1 MTANASPQLLAQ
13 SILKRRPGFQPKIGI
28 ILGSG
33 LADIANKMTDCI
45 SIPYAELTGFPV
57 SSVVGHHGKMILGYL
72 NKIPIVCCQ
81 GRVHLYE
88 GMQGKDFKLF
98 IRTLKCLGCHTLIMT
113 NAVGSLNKNV
123 KSGQLVLISD
133 HINLHPMNP
142 LIGPNDEEFG
152 PRFFPMDDA
161 YDLGIRHL
169 IQQTAKK
176 LSISLNEGVY
186 VSVLGPNFETPAE
199 IRAFRQLG
207 ADVVGMSTVPEVI
220 VARHCG
226 LKVAVISVVTNL
238 AAGLSD
244 EPITHEGTVH
254 FAAKASDHLGRLLES
269 VVVPIANSQKF
280 PCEE

>member
-1 MTANASPQLLAQ
+1 MTANLSPLQLAR
-13 SILKRRPGFQPKIGI
+13 SILERRSGFQPKLGI

-33 LADIANKMTDCI
+33 LANIADKISDSI
-45 SIPYAELTGFPV
+45 SIPYTELPGFPV
-57 SSVVGHHGKMILGYL
+57 SSVIGHHGKMILGYL
-72 NKIPIVCCQ
+72 NKTPVVCCQ

-88 GMQGKDFKLF
+88 GMQGKDFKTF

-123 KSGQLVLISD
+123 KAGQLVLISD

-142 LIGPNDEEFG
+142 LSGPNDEEFG
-152 PRFFPMDDA
+152 PRFFAMDDA
-161 YDLGIRHL
+161 YDPGIRHIL
-169 IQQTAKK
+169 QQTAKK
-176 LSISLNEGVY
+176 LFIPLIEGVY
-186 VSVLGPNFETPAE
+186 ISVLGPNFETPAE
-199 IRAFRQLG
+199 ISAFRQLG
-207 ADVVGMSTVPEVI
+207 ADVVGMSTIPEVI

-254 FAAKASDHLGRLLES
+254 FAAKASDNLGQLLES
-269 VVVPIANSQKF
+269 AVEKMT
-280 PCEE
+280 E

>member
-1 MTANASPQLLAQ
+1 MTTHSSPKQLAQ
-13 SILKRRPGFQPKIGI
+13 SILKRRPDFKAKIGI

-33 LADIANKMTDCI
+33 LADIADKVTD
-45 SIPYAELTGFPV
+45 SLTIPYAELSSFPV
-57 SSVVGHHGKMILGYL
+57 SSVVGHHGKMILGYF
-72 NKIPIVCCQ
+72 NKIPVVCCQ

-88 GMQGKDFKLF
+88 GMQAKDFKLF

-123 KSGQLVLISD
+123 GPGQLVLISD

-142 LIGPNDEEFG
+142 LVGPNDEEFG
-152 PRFFPMDDA
+152 PRFFSMDDA
-161 YDLGIRHL
+161 YDPNLRHI
-169 IQQTAKK
+169 IQQAAKK
-176 LSISLNEGVY
+176 LSLPLKEGIY

-199 IRAFRQLG
+199 IRAFQQLG
-207 ADVVGMSTVPEVI
+207 ADVVGMSTIPEVI

-254 FAAKASDHLGRLLES
+254 FAAKASNNLRQLLES
-269 VVVPIANSQKF
+269 AITPIAN
-280 PCEE
+280 ER

>member
-1 MTANASPQLLAQ
+1 MTAHVSPQQLAQ
-13 SILKRRPGFQPKIGI
+13 SILKRRPDFQPKIGI
-28 ILGSG
+28 VLGSG
-33 LADIANKMTDCI
+33 LADIADKLTDSI
-45 SIPYAELTGFPV
+45 SIPYAELPGFPV
-57 SSVVGHHGKMILGYL
+57 SSVIGHHGKMILGYI
-72 NKIPIVCCQ
+72 NKIPVVCCQ
-81 GRVHLYE
+81 GRVHFYE
-88 GMQGKDFKLF
+88 GMQGKDFKIF

-113 NAVGSLNKNV
+113 NAVGSLNENV

-133 HINLHPMNP
+133 HINFHPMNP
-142 LIGPNDEEFG
+142 LTGPNDEEFG

-161 YDLGIRHL
+161 YNPGIRHI

-176 LSISLNEGVY
+176 LSIPLNEGIY

-254 FAAKASDHLGRLLES
+254 FAAKASDNLGRLLES
-269 VVVPIANSQKF
+269 AVVQIAK
-280 PCEE
+280 

>member
-1 MTANASPQLLAQ
+1 MTVYFSPQQLAQ
-13 SILKRRPGFQPKIGI
+13 SILKRRPDFQPTLGI

-33 LADIANKMTDCI
+33 LADIADKITDSI
-45 SIPYAELTGFPV
+45 SIPYAELPGFPV
-57 SSVVGHHGKMILGYL
+57 SSVIGHHGKMILGYL
-72 NKIPIVCCQ
+72 NKIPVVCCQ

-88 GMQGKDFKLF
+88 GMQGKDFKIF

-113 NAVGSLNKNV
+113 NAVGSLNKDLKV
-123 KSGQLVLISD
+123 SQLVLISD
-133 HINLHPMNP
+133 HINLHPMSP
-142 LIGPNDEEFG
+142 LSGPNDEEFG

-161 YDLGIRHL
+161 YDPNLRHI
-169 IQQTAKK
+169 IQQAAKK
-176 LSISLNEGVY
+176 LSIPLKDGVY
-186 VSVLGPNFETPAE
+186 ISVLGPNFETPAE

-238 AAGLSD
+238 AAGLND

-254 FAAKASDHLGRLLES
+254 FAAKASNNLGRLLEAT
-269 VVVPIANSQKF
+269 VAKIAD
-280 PCEE
+280 

>member
-1 MTANASPQLLAQ
+1 MTVHFSPQQLAQ
-13 SILKRRPGFQPKIGI
+13 SILKHHPDFQPKVGI

-33 LADIANKMTDCI
+33 LADIADKFTDSI
-45 SIPYAELTGFPV
+45 SIPYTELPGFPV

-72 NKIPIVCCQ
+72 NKIPVVCCQ
-81 GRVHLYE
+81 GRVHSYE
-88 GMQGKDFKLF
+88 GMQGKDFKIF
-98 IRTLKCLGCHTLIMT
+98 IRTLKCLGCHTLLMT

-123 KSGQLVLISD
+123 ALGQLVLISD
-133 HINLHPMNP
+133 HINFQPMNP
-142 LIGPNDEEFG
+142 LAGPNDEEFG

-161 YDLGIRHL
+161 YDPGIRHI

-176 LSISLNEGVY
+176 LSIPLNEGVY

-199 IRAFRQLG
+199 IHAFRQLG

-226 LKVAVISVVTNL
+226 LKLAVISVVTNL

-254 FAAKASDHLGRLLES
+254 FAAKASDNLGRLLES
-269 VVVPIANSQKF
+269 AVVQIG
-280 PCEE
+280 

>member
-1 MTANASPQLLAQ
+1 MTANLSPLQLAR
-13 SILKRRPGFQPKIGI
+13 SILERRSGFQPKLGI

-33 LADIANKMTDCI
+33 LANIADKFSDSI
-45 SIPYAELTGFPV
+45 SIPYTELPGFPV
-57 SSVVGHHGKMILGYL
+57 SSVIGHHGKMILGYL
-72 NKIPIVCCQ
+72 NKTPVVCCQ

-88 GMQGKDFKLF
+88 GMQGKDFKTF

-123 KSGQLVLISD
+123 KAGQLVLISD

-142 LIGPNDEEFG
+142 LSGPNDEEFG
-152 PRFFPMDDA
+152 PRFFAMDDA
-161 YDLGIRHL
+161 YDPGIRHIL
-169 IQQTAKK
+169 QQTAKK
-176 LSISLNEGVY
+176 LSIPLIEGVY
-186 VSVLGPNFETPAE
+186 ISVLGPNFETPAE
-199 IRAFRQLG
+199 ISAFRQLG
-207 ADVVGMSTVPEVI
+207 ADVVGMSTIPEVI

-254 FAAKASDHLGRLLES
+254 FAAKASDNLGQLLES
-269 VVVPIANSQKF
+269 AVEKMT
-280 PCEE
+280 E

>member
-1 MTANASPQLLAQ
+1 MTANLSPLQLTR
-13 SILKRRPGFQPKIGI
+13 SILERRSGFQPKLGI

-33 LADIANKMTDCI
+33 LANIADKISDSI
-45 SIPYAELTGFPV
+45 SIPYTELPGFPV
-57 SSVVGHHGKMILGYL
+57 SSVIGHHGKMILGYL
-72 NKIPIVCCQ
+72 NKTPVVCCQ

-88 GMQGKDFKLF
+88 GMQGKDFKTF

-123 KSGQLVLISD
+123 KAGQLVLISD

-142 LIGPNDEEFG
+142 LSGPNDEEFG
-152 PRFFPMDDA
+152 PRFFAMDDA
-161 YDLGIRHL
+161 YDPGIRHIL
-169 IQQTAKK
+169 QQTAKK
-176 LSISLNEGVY
+176 LSIPLIEGVY
-186 VSVLGPNFETPAE
+186 ISVLGPNFETPAE

-207 ADVVGMSTVPEVI
+207 ADVVGMSTIPEVI

-254 FAAKASDHLGRLLES
+254 FAAKASDNLGQLLES
-269 VVVPIANSQKF
+269 AVEKMT
-280 PCEE
+280 E

>member
-1 MTANASPQLLAQ
+1 MIADFSPQQLAQ
-13 SILKRRPGFQPKIGI
+13 SILKRRPDFQPKLGI

-33 LADIANKMTDCI
+33 LAGIADKLTDSI
-45 SIPYAELTGFPV
+45 SIPYAELPGFPV

-72 NKIPIVCCQ
+72 SKIPIVCCQ
-81 GRVHLYE
+81 GRVHPYE
-88 GMQGKDFKLF
+88 GMQGKDFKTF

-113 NAVGSLNKNV
+113 NAVGSLNKNME
-123 KSGQLVLISD
+123 SGQLVLISD

-142 LIGPNDEEFG
+142 LVGPNDEEFG

-161 YDLGIRHL
+161 YDPNLRH
-169 IQQTAKK
+169 IISQSAKK
-176 LSISLNEGVY
+176 LSIPLKEGIY

-254 FAAKASDHLGRLLES
+254 FAAKASNNLGRLLEAS
-269 VVVPIANSQKF
+269 VAKIAD
-280 PCEE
+280 

>member
-1 MTANASPQLLAQ
+1 MTVHTPQQLAQ
-13 SILKRRPGFQPKIGI
+13 FILKRRPDFQPKVGI

-33 LADIANKMTDCI
+33 LADIADKITDSI
-45 SIPYAELTGFPV
+45 SIPYAELPGFPV
-57 SSVVGHHGKMILGYL
+57 SSVVGHHGKMVLGYL
-72 NKIPIVCCQ
+72 NKIPVVCCQ

-98 IRTLKCLGCHTLIMT
+98 IRTLKCLGCLTLIMT
-113 NAVGSLNKNV
+113 NAVGSLNKKV

-133 HINLHPMNP
+133 HINLHPVNP
-142 LIGPNDEEFG
+142 LAGPNDEEFG
-152 PRFFPMDDA
+152 PRFFAMDDA
-161 YDLGIRHL
+161 YDPGIRHI

-176 LSISLNEGVY
+176 LSIPLIEGIY

-199 IRAFRQLG
+199 IRAFRELG

-244 EPITHEGTVH
+244 ESITHEGTVH
-254 FAAKASDHLGRLLES
+254 FAAKASDNLGRLLES
-269 VVVPIANSQKF
+269 SVAQIAN
-280 PCEE
+280 

>member
-1 MTANASPQLLAQ
+1 MTAHFSPQQLAQ
-13 SILKRRPGFQPKIGI
+13 SILKRRTDFQPKIGI

-33 LADIANKMTDCI
+33 LADIADKLTDSI
-45 SIPYAELTGFPV
+45 SIPYAELPGFPV
-57 SSVVGHHGKMILGYL
+57 SSVIGHHGKMILGYL
-72 NKIPIVCCQ
+72 NKIPVVCCQ
-81 GRVHLYE
+81 GRVHPYE
-88 GMQGKDFKLF
+88 GMQGKDFKTF
-98 IRTLKCLGCHTLIMT
+98 IRTLKCLGCHTLLMT
-113 NAVGSLNKNV
+113 NAVGALNKNV
-123 KSGQLVLISD
+123 ELGQLILISD
-133 HINLHPMNP
+133 HINFQPMNP
-142 LIGPNDEEFG
+142 LAGPNDEEFG

-161 YDLGIRHL
+161 YDSGIRHI

-176 LSISLNEGVY
+176 LSIPLNEGVY

-226 LKVAVISVVTNL
+226 LNVAVISVVTNL

-254 FAAKASDHLGRLLES
+254 FAAKASDNLGRLLES
-269 VVVPIANSQKF
+269 AVVQIPH
-280 PCEE
+280 

>member
-1 MTANASPQLLAQ
+1 MTVQFTPQQLTQ
-13 SILKRRPGFQPKIGI
+13 SILKRRPDFQPKIGI

-33 LADIANKMTDCI
+33 LADIANKITDSI
-45 SIPYAELTGFPV
+45 SIPYAELSGFPV
-57 SSVVGHHGKMILGYL
+57 SSVVGHHGKMILGHL
-72 NKIPIVCCQ
+72 NKVPVVCCQ
-81 GRVHLYE
+81 GRIHPYE
-88 GMQGKDFKLF
+88 GMHGKDFKLF
-98 IRTLKCLGCHTLIMT
+98 IRTLKCLGCHTLLMT

-133 HINLHPMNP
+133 HINFQPMNP
-142 LIGPNDEEFG
+142 LVGPNDEEFG

-161 YDLGIRHL
+161 YDPGIRH
-169 IQQTAKK
+169 IMQQTAKK
-176 LSISLNEGVY
+176 LSIPLNEGIY
-186 VSVLGPNFETPAE
+186 ISVLGPNFETPAE
-199 IRAFRQLG
+199 IHAFKQLG

-254 FAAKASDHLGRLLES
+254 FAAKASENLGRLLQS
-269 VVVPIANSQKF
+269 AVVQIAH
-280 PCEE
+280 

>member
-1 MTANASPQLLAQ
+1 MTVYFAPQQLAQ
-13 SILKRRPGFQPKIGI
+13 SILKRRPDFQPTLGI

-33 LADIANKMTDCI
+33 LADIADKITDSI
-45 SIPYAELTGFPV
+45 SIPYAELPGFPV
-57 SSVVGHHGKMILGYL
+57 SSVIGHHGKMILGYL
-72 NKIPIVCCQ
+72 NKIPVVCCQ

-88 GMQGKDFKLF
+88 GMQGKDFKIF

-113 NAVGSLNKNV
+113 NAVGSLNKDLKV
-123 KSGQLVLISD
+123 SQLVLISD
-133 HINLHPMNP
+133 HINLHPMSP
-142 LIGPNDEEFG
+142 LSGPNDEEFG

-161 YDLGIRHL
+161 YDPNLRHI
-169 IQQTAKK
+169 IQQAAKK
-176 LSISLNEGVY
+176 LSIPLKEGVY
-186 VSVLGPNFETPAE
+186 ISVLGPNFETPAE

-238 AAGLSD
+238 AAGLND

-254 FAAKASDHLGRLLES
+254 FAAKASNNLGRLLEAT
-269 VVVPIANSQKF
+269 VAKIAD
-280 PCEE
+280 

>member
-1 MTANASPQLLAQ
+1 MTAHFSPQQLAQ
-13 SILKRRPGFQPKIGI
+13 SILKHHPDFQPKVGI

-33 LADIANKMTDCI
+33 LADIADKFTDSI
-45 SIPYAELTGFPV
+45 SIPYTELPGFPV

-72 NKIPIVCCQ
+72 NKIPVVCCQ
-81 GRVHLYE
+81 GRVHSYE
-88 GMQGKDFKLF
+88 GMQGKDFKIF
-98 IRTLKCLGCHTLIMT
+98 IRTLKCLGCHTLLMT

-123 KSGQLVLISD
+123 ALGQLVLISD
-133 HINLHPMNP
+133 HINFQPMNP
-142 LIGPNDEEFG
+142 LAGPNDEEFG

-161 YDLGIRHL
+161 YDPGIRD
-169 IQQTAKK
+169 IIRQTAKK
-176 LSISLNEGVY
+176 LSIPLNEGVY

-238 AAGLSD
+238 AAGLGD

-254 FAAKASDHLGRLLES
+254 FAAKASENLGRLLES
-269 VVVPIANSQKF
+269 AVVQIAN
-280 PCEE
+280 